1 MDPPPSTTG
10 MDEASSEGRE
20 RVLTATVA
28 APGVAVGTAARYDA
42 SAPVAS
48 RSSIAPDEV
57 DAEIA
62 LFDAAVARAE
72 QELKAV
78 GALLPTA
85 AADEAQTLLDAQA
98 LMLRDEDFLGAV
110 RRRIRE
116 THASAGAAVQ
126 AVLNVPRER
135 MEASDDAYLR
145 DRADELV
152 SLEKRLL
159 RALRR
164 GEAALAV
171 DAHAVL
177 IARALTATD
186 LLRLSRHRLLGCV
199 TEEGSAASH
208 LAVVAEALQIPLL
221 VGVPRVFRAVPSG
234 TPVLVDGEAGRLIV
248 HPTAHTREQY
258 RRRDRDLTTAP
269 ETPPD
274 GPPTTADDC
283 AVTVRANIGLESEL
297 ELLAPYGAQGIGLL
311 RTELYVRG
319 DAGLPL
325 AEDEQAE
332 AYRRALDAAGEAG
345 ATVRLLDVGGDDR
358 LPRRSCGLH
367 EDNPMLGWRGVRR
380 LLDCPDELLRP
391 QLRALLRARSRDTL
405 RVLLPMV
412 TNPEEV
418 RRVRAVAAEEHARL
432 PAAVHA
438 PDSALPLGAMVEV
451 PAAALQADALA
462 ETVDFL
468 SVGTNDLAQ
477 FVLAV
482 DRTNER
488 VAARHS
494 ALHPAV
500 LQLVQR
506 VVGAGRAADC
516 PVEVCGEAAADV
528 EAVPVLL
535 GLGVEALSVAPPHL
549 LRVRRLLH
557 AIRHADT
564 PSLAR
569 DALAAP
575 DAAAVRAHARGWLR
589 KQGGAAASMLQ
600 NP

>member
-1 MDPPPSTTG
+1 

-20 RVLTATVA
+20 RVLAATAA
-28 APGVAVGTAARYDA
+28 APGVAVGTATQYDA
-42 SAPVAS
+42 SPPVVA

-57 DAEIA
+57 DAEIM
-62 LFDAAVARAE
+62 LLDAAVARAR
-72 QELKAV
+72 QELETV
-78 GALLPTA
+78 GALLPAA
-85 AADEAQTLLDAQA
+85 AADEVQTLLDAQA
-98 LMLRDEDFLGAV
+98 LMLRDEEFLGAV
-110 RRRIRE
+110 RRRIRD
-116 THASAGAAVQ
+116 THASAEAAV
-126 AVLNVPRER
+126 AAALKAPRKR
-135 MEASDDAYLR
+135 MGESDDAYLR

-159 RALRR
+159 RALRQ

-171 DAHAVL
+171 QAPAVL

-221 VGVPRVFRAVPSG
+221 VGVPQVFQEVPSR
-234 TPVLVDGEAGRLIV
+234 TPVLVDGDAGRLIL
-248 HPTAHTREQY
+248 HPTPHTREQY
-258 RRRDRDLTTAP
+258 RRHDRDLTTAP

-274 GPPTTADDC
+274 GPPITADGH
-283 AVTVRANIGLESEL
+283 AVTVRANIGLENEL
-297 ELLAPYGAQGIGLL
+297 GLLAPYGAQGIGLL
-311 RTELYVRG
+311 RTELYLLG
-319 DAGLPL
+319 DAGLAL
-325 AEDEQAE
+325 GEDEQAE
-332 AYRRALDAAGEAG
+332 AYRRALDAAGDAG
-345 ATVRLLDVGGDDR
+345 ATVRLLDVGGVDR
-358 LPRRSCGLH
+358 GPRRSGGLR
-367 EDNPMLGWRGVRR
+367 EAAPMRGGRGVRR

-391 QLRALLRARSRDTL
+391 QLRALLRARSGGAL

-412 TNPEEV
+412 TDPEEV

-432 PAAVHA
+432 PAADRV
-438 PDSALPLGAMVEV
+438 PGSPLTLGAMVEV
-451 PAAALQADALA
+451 PAAALRADALA

-482 DRTNER
+482 DRTNDC

-506 VVGAGRAADC
+506 VVVAGRAADC
-516 PVEVCGEAAADV
+516 PVEVCGEAAADL

-575 DAAAVRAHARGWLR
+575 DVAAARAHARDWLR
-589 KQGGAAASMLQ
+589 DQGRSAASMLQ